1 MHGRMGIVVAG
12 GPRRRNECSVEGLGA
27 YGVRP
32 SAQMLRWRSVEA
44 PLPQAWRG
52 LTRAWS
58 AAACCI
64 EVLDM

>member
-44 PLPQAWRG
+44 PLPLG
-52 LTRAWS
+52 LARSDRAWS